1 MVYMLKLMKLEW
13 KKHQLSSYFKSVAIC
28 IIAIFIVVNLMA
40 LGAKDEV
47 DGLFSDFTQ
56 QMVLI
61 NTVIRITFIIFSSV
75 ILSRLIIDEYKNKT
89 IQLLF
94 MYPLQR
100 KMLMRAKLTIVF
112 CFCFV
117 STIIAT
123 FSISLL
129 VYFVS
134 PMMGLIETPATIG
147 EIIAIVPATFINAF
161 MISGISLIPL
171 FFGMRKKST
180 PTTITSAVIIGML
193 ISSNFGSGNGQV
205 SMFNFI
211 AIPIVLCLLGIF
223 ISYLSYRKID
233 KIDVA

>member
-1 MVYMLKLMKLEW
+1 MLKLMKLEW
-13 KKHQLSSYFKSVAIC
+13 KKHKLSSYFKSVAIC
-28 IIAIFIVVNLMA
+28 IIAIFAVVNLMA

-89 IQLLF
+89 MQLSF

-123 FSISLL
+123 FIISLL

>member
-1 MVYMLKLMKLEW
+1 MLRLMKLEW
-13 KKHQLSSYFKSVAIC
+13 KKHQLSSYFKGVAIC
-28 IIAIFIVVNLMA
+28 IIVIFAAVSLMA
-40 LGAKDEV
+40 WGSKVEDDLM
-47 DGLFSDFTQ
+47 FSSY
-56 QMVLI
+56 MEYMSLANI
-61 NTVIRITFIIFSSV
+61 LIRITFIIFASV
-75 ILSRLIIDEYKNKT
+75 ILSRLVIDEYKNKT

-100 KMLMRAKLTIVF
+100 KMLMRAKLAIVF
-112 CFCFV
+112 SFCFV

-123 FSISLL
+123 FIISLL
-129 VYFVS
+129 IFCMN
-134 PMMGLIETPATIG
+134 PIIGILETPVTMG
-147 EIIAIVPATFINAF
+147 EIIATVPTTIISAF

-193 ISSNFGSGNGQV
+193 INGNVGPGNGQV
-205 SMFNFI
+205 SMFDFI

>member
-1 MVYMLKLMKLEW
+1 MFKLMKLEW

-28 IIAIFIVVNLMA
+28 IIAIFTVVNLMA

-233 KIDVA
+233 KIDVV

>member
-1 MVYMLKLMKLEW
+1 MFKLMKLEW
-13 KKHQLSSYFKSVAIC
+13 KKHKLSSYCKGVAIC
-28 IIAIFIVVNLMA
+28 IIAIFAAVSLMGM
-40 LGAKDEV
+40 GAKGEGDAA
-47 DGLFSDFTQ
+47 LTDFTKY
-56 QMVLI
+56 MTLANI
-61 NTVIRITFIIFSSV
+61 FIRMTFLIFSAV
-75 ILSRLIIDEYKNKT
+75 ILSRLVIDEYKNKT
-89 IQLLF
+89 MQLLF

-100 KMLMRAKLTIVF
+100 KLLMRAKLTIVF
-112 CFCFV
+112 SFCFI
-117 STIIAT
+117 SMIIAT

-129 VYFVS
+129 IFFMN
-134 PMMGLIETPATIG
+134 PMMGLFETPMTMG
-147 EIIAIVPATFINAF
+147 EIIATVPATFISAF

-193 ISSNFGSGNGQV
+193 IISNFGSGNGQV

>member
-1 MVYMLKLMKLEW
+1 MLRLMKLEW
-13 KKHQLSSYFKSVAIC
+13 KKHKLSSYFKGVAIC
-28 IIAIFIVVNLMA
+28 IIAIFAAVSLMVW
-40 LGAKDEV
+40 GTKVE
-47 DGLFSDFTQ
+47 DGLMFSSYMEYMSLANIF
-56 QMVLI
+56 
-61 NTVIRITFIIFSSV
+61 IRITFIIFASV
-75 ILSRLIIDEYKNKT
+75 ILSRLVIDEYKNKT

-123 FSISLL
+123 FTISLL
-129 VYFVS
+129 IFFMN
-134 PMMGLIETPATIG
+134 PMIGVIETPIMMG
-147 EIIAIVPATFINAF
+147 EIIATVPATFISAF

-171 FFGMRKKST
+171 FFGMRKKSI

-193 ISSNFGSGNGQV
+193 ISGNVGAGSDQV
-205 SMFNFI
+205 SMFDFI

>member
-1 MVYMLKLMKLEW
+1 MFKLMKLEW
-13 KKHQLSSYFKSVAIC
+13 KKHKLSSYFKSVAIC
-28 IIAIFIVVNLMA
+28 IIAIFAAVSLMA
-40 LGAKDEV
+40 LGMKAEEDM
-47 DGLFSDFTQ
+47 LFSDFTQ
-56 QMVLI
+56 NMALVNI
-61 NTVIRITFIIFSSV
+61 FIRITFIIFSSV
-75 ILSRLIIDEYKNKT
+75 ILSRLVIDEYKNKT
-89 IQLLF
+89 IQLSF

-100 KMLMRAKLTIVF
+100 KMLMSAKLTIVF

-123 FSISLL
+123 FIISLL

-147 EIIAIVPATFINAF
+147 EIIAIVPGTIISAF

-193 ISSNFGSGNGQV
+193 INGNFGPGNGQV
-205 SMFNFI
+205 SMFDFI

-223 ISYLSYRKID
+223 ISYLSFRKID

>member
-1 MVYMLKLMKLEW
+1 MFKLMKLEW

-28 IIAIFIVVNLMA
+28 IIAIFTVVNLMA

-223 ISYLSYRKID
+223 ISYLSYRKIN

>member
-1 MVYMLKLMKLEW
+1 MLRLMKLEW
-13 KKHQLSSYFKSVAIC
+13 KKHKLSSYFKGVAIC
-28 IIAIFIVVNLMA
+28 IIAIFAAVSLMA
-40 LGAKDEV
+40 LGIKAEGEV
-47 DGLFSDFTQ
+47 LFFDFTQ
-56 QMVLI
+56 QMILI
-61 NTVIRITFIIFSSV
+61 NTFIRITFIIFSSV
-75 ILSRLIIDEYKNKT
+75 ILSRLVIDEYKNKT
-89 IQLLF
+89 MQLLF

-129 VYFVS
+129 VYFLS

-147 EIIAIVPATFINAF
+147 EIISIVPATIISAF

-193 ISSNFGSGNGQV
+193 ISSNFGPGNGQV
-205 SMFNFI
+205 SLFNFI

-223 ISYLSYRKID
+223 ISYLSFRKID

>member
-1 MVYMLKLMKLEW
+1 MFKLMKLEW
-13 KKHQLSSYFKSVAIC
+13 KKHKLSRYFKSVAIC
-28 IIAIFIVVNLMA
+28 IIAIFAAVSLMA
-40 LGAKDEV
+40 LGMKAEEDM
-47 DGLFSDFTQ
+47 LFSDFTQ
-56 QMVLI
+56 NMAAANI
-61 NTVIRITFIIFSSV
+61 FIRITFIIFSSV
-75 ILSRLIIDEYKNKT
+75 ILSRLVIDEYKNKT
-89 IQLLF
+89 MQLSF

-100 KMLMRAKLTIVF
+100 EMLMRAKLTIVF

-123 FSISLL
+123 FIISLL

-147 EIIAIVPATFINAF
+147 EIIAIVPDTFISAF

-193 ISSNFGSGNGQV
+193 ISGNVGPGNDQV
-205 SMFNFI
+205 SMFDFI

-223 ISYLSYRKID
+223 ISYLSFRKID
-233 KIDVA
+233 KIDVV

>member
-1 MVYMLKLMKLEW
+1 MFRLMKLEW
-13 KKHQLSSYFKSVAIC
+13 KKHQLSSYFKGVAIC
-28 IIAIFIVVNLMA
+28 IIAIFAAVSLMA
-40 LGAKDEV
+40 LGAKGEV
-47 DGLFSDFTQ
+47 EVVLSNFTE
-56 QMVLI
+56 QMVAANI
-61 NTVIRITFIIFSSV
+61 FIRITFIIFSSV
-75 ILSRLIIDEYKNKT
+75 ILSRLVIDEYRSKT

-100 KMLMRAKLTIVF
+100 KLLMRAKLTLVF

-123 FSISLL
+123 FIISLL

-147 EIIAIVPATFINAF
+147 EIITTIPATLISAF

-180 PTTITSAVIIGML
+180 PTTITSAVIIGMI
-193 ISSNFGSGNGQV
+193 ISGNVGNGQV
-205 SMFNFI
+205 SMFDFI
-211 AIPIVLCLLGIF
+211 AIPMVLCLLGIF

>member
-1 MVYMLKLMKLEW
+1 MLRLMKLEW
-13 KKHQLSSYFKSVAIC
+13 KKHKLSNYFKSVAIC
-28 IIAIFIVVNLMA
+28 IIAIFAAVSLMG

-47 DGLFSDFTQ
+47 DAALTDFTKY
-56 QMVLI
+56 MTLANI
-61 NTVIRITFIIFSSV
+61 FIRMTFLIFSSI
-75 ILSRLIIDEYKNKT
+75 ILSRLVIDEYKNKT

-112 CFCFV
+112 SFCFV
-117 STIIAT
+117 SMTIAT
-123 FSISLL
+123 FTISLL
-129 VYFVS
+129 IYFMN
-134 PMMGLIETPATIG
+134 PMMGLIETPITMG
-147 EIIAIVPATFINAF
+147 EIIATVPSTFISAF

-180 PTTITSAVIIGML
+180 PTTITSAVIIGM
-193 ISSNFGSGNGQV
+193 IINGNVGAGNGQV
-205 SMFNFI
+205 NMYDFI
-211 AIPIVLCLLGIF
+211 VIPIVLCLLGIF

>member
-1 MVYMLKLMKLEW
+1 MLRLMKLEW
-13 KKHQLSSYFKSVAIC
+13 KKHKLSSYFKSVAIC
-28 IIAIFIVVNLMA
+28 IIAIFAAVSLMA
-40 LGAKDEV
+40 LGMKAEEDM
-47 DGLFSDFTQ
+47 LFSDFTQ
-56 QMVLI
+56 NMALVNI
-61 NTVIRITFIIFSSV
+61 FIRITFIIFSSV
-75 ILSRLIIDEYKNKT
+75 ILSRLVIDEYKNKT
-89 IQLLF
+89 IQLSF

-100 KMLMRAKLTIVF
+100 KMLMSAKLTIVF

-123 FSISLL
+123 FIISLL

-147 EIIAIVPATFINAF
+147 EIIAIVPGTIISAF

-193 ISSNFGSGNGQV
+193 ISGNFGPGNGQV
-205 SMFNFI
+205 SMFDFI

-223 ISYLSYRKID
+223 ISYLSFRKID

>member
-1 MVYMLKLMKLEW
+1 MFKLMKLEW

-28 IIAIFIVVNLMA
+28 IIAIFAAVSLMG
-40 LGAKDEV
+40 LGAKGEV
-47 DGLFSDFTQ
+47 DLLLSDFTQ
-56 QMVLI
+56 QMALI
-61 NTVIRITFIIFSSV
+61 NIFIRITFITFSSV
-75 ILSRLIIDEYKNKT
+75 LLSRLVIDEYKNKT
-89 IQLLF
+89 MQLSF

-123 FSISLL
+123 FIISLL

-134 PMMGLIETPATIG
+134 PMIGLIETPATIG
-147 EIIAIVPATFINAF
+147 ELIAIVPTTIINAF

-180 PTTITSAVIIGML
+180 PTTITSAVIIGMI
-193 ISSNFGSGNGQV
+193 ISGNVGTGNGQV
-205 SMFNFI
+205 SMFDFI
-211 AIPIVLCLLGIF
+211 AIPMVFCLLGIF

>member
-1 MVYMLKLMKLEW
+1 MLRLMKLEW

-28 IIAIFIVVNLMA
+28 IIAIFAVVSLMA
-40 LGAKDEV
+40 LGMKAEGDV
-47 DGLFSDFTQ
+47 LFSDFKQ
-56 QMVLI
+56 NMDLANI
-61 NTVIRITFIIFSSV
+61 FIRITFIIFSSV
-75 ILSRLIIDEYKNKT
+75 ILSRLVIDEYKNKT
-89 IQLLF
+89 IQLSF

-100 KMLMRAKLTIVF
+100 KMLMSAKLTIVF
-112 CFCFV
+112 YFCFV

-123 FSISLL
+123 FIISLL

-134 PMMGLIETPATIG
+134 PMIGLIETPATIG
-147 EIIAIVPATFINAF
+147 EIIAIVPATIISAF

-193 ISSNFGSGNGQV
+193 ISGNVGAGNDQV
-205 SMFNFI
+205 SMFDFI

-223 ISYLSYRKID
+223 ISYLSFHKID

>member
-1 MVYMLKLMKLEW
+1 MFKLMKLEW
-13 KKHQLSSYFKSVAIC
+13 KKHQLSSCFKSVAIC
-28 IIAIFIVVNLMA
+28 IIAIFAVVSLLA
-40 LGAKDEV
+40 LGAKGEAEV
-47 DGLFSDFTQ
+47 LLSDFTQ
-56 QMVLI
+56 QMATANI
-61 NTVIRITFIIFSSV
+61 FIRITFIIFSSV
-75 ILSRLIIDEYKNKT
+75 ILSRLVIDEYRNKT

-123 FSISLL
+123 FIISLL
-129 VYFVS
+129 ISFVS
-134 PMMGLIETPATIG
+134 PMMGLIETPVTMG
-147 EIIAIVPATFINAF
+147 EIIATVPTTFISAF

-193 ISSNFGSGNGQV
+193 ISGNVGAGSGQV
-205 SMFNFI
+205 SMFDFI

-223 ISYLSYRKID
+223 ISHLSYRKID

>member
-1 MVYMLKLMKLEW
+1 MFKLMKLEW

-28 IIAIFIVVNLMA
+28 IIAIFAAVSLMG
-40 LGAKDEV
+40 LGAKGEV
-47 DGLFSDFTQ
+47 DAALTDFTKY
-56 QMVLI
+56 MTLANI
-61 NTVIRITFIIFSSV
+61 FIRITFLIFSAV
-75 ILSRLIIDEYKNKT
+75 ILSRLVIDEYKNKT
-89 IQLLF
+89 MQLSF

-123 FSISLL
+123 FTISLL

-134 PMMGLIETPATIG
+134 PMIGLIETPATIG
-147 EIIAIVPATFINAF
+147 ELIASVPTTIISAF

-193 ISSNFGSGNGQV
+193 ISSNVGNGQV
-205 SMFNFI
+205 SFYDFI
-211 AIPIVLCLLGIF
+211 VIPIVLCLLGIF

-233 KIDVA
+233 KVDVA

>member
-1 MVYMLKLMKLEW
+1 MLRLMKLEW
-13 KKHQLSSYFKSVAIC
+13 KKHKLSSYFKGVAIC
-28 IIAIFIVVNLMA
+28 IIAIFAAVSLMA
-40 LGAKDEV
+40 LGMKAEGDV
-47 DGLFSDFTQ
+47 LFFDFTQ

-61 NTVIRITFIIFSSV
+61 NTFIRITFIIFSSV
-75 ILSRLIIDEYKNKT
+75 ILSRLVIDEYKNKT
-89 IQLLF
+89 MQLLF

-147 EIIAIVPATFINAF
+147 EIISIVPTTFISAF

-193 ISSNFGSGNGQV
+193 ISSNFGPGNGQV
-205 SMFNFI
+205 SLFNFI

>member
-1 MVYMLKLMKLEW
+1 MFKLMKLEW
-13 KKHQLSSYFKSVAIC
+13 RKHKLSSYFKSVAIC
-28 IIAIFIVVNLMA
+28 IIAIFAVVNLMV
-40 LGAKDEV
+40 LGGKGEV
-47 DGLFSDFTQ
+47 DLLLSDFTQ
-56 QMVLI
+56 QMALI
-61 NTVIRITFIIFSSV
+61 NIFIRITFITFSSV
-75 ILSRLIIDEYKNKT
+75 LLSRLVIDEYKNKT
-89 IQLLF
+89 MQLSF

-123 FSISLL
+123 FIISLL

-134 PMMGLIETPATIG
+134 PMIGLIETPATIG
-147 EIIAIVPATFINAF
+147 ELIAIVPTTIISAF